1 MPAPRHF
8 LYLIKPNRA
17 TFIDDMTPQE
27 EAVMAEHFGYLKRL
41 LAEGR
46 LVFAGPCLDGAFG
59 VVVLEVEAE
68 ETAFQLMMEDPSV
81 RAGVMAP
88 ELHPFRLS
96 LPRRQPTAGSQQ
108 VAE

>member
-1 MPAPRHF
+1 MPESSHF
-8 LYLIKPNRA
+8 LYLIKPSRA
-17 TFIDDMTPQE
+17 TFIDDMTPEE
-27 EAVMAEHFGYLKRL
+27 EAVIEEHFAYLKRL

-59 VVVLEVEAE
+59 VVVLEVESQ
-68 ETAFQLMMEDPSV
+68 ETAFQLMMKDPSV

-96 LPRRQPTAGSQQ
+96 LSRR
-108 VAE
+108 

>member
-1 MPAPRHF
+1 MPASRHF

-17 TFIDDMTPQE
+17 TFIDDMT
-27 EAVMAEHFGYLKRL
+27 EHFGYLKRL

-59 VVVLEVEAE
+59 IVVLEVEAE
-68 ETAFQLMMEDPSV
+68 ETAFRLMMEDPSV

-96 LPRRQPTAGSQQ
+96 LSRRQPAAGSRQA
-108 VAE
+108 AE

>member
-8 LYLIKPNRA
+8 LYLIKPSRA
-17 TFIDDMTPQE
+17 TFVDDMTPQE
-27 EAVMAEHFGYLKRL
+27 EEVMAEHFGYLKRL